1 MQEHNAQR
9 DAEDLSIDNT
19 SIRTRIAE
27 TCDSIRDMLLAK
39 NESYGNS
46 ALEPLRIFSKADNV
60 EQLRARIDDKL
71 SRLMRGHDYRSDDTL
86 RDLIGYL
93 ILLEI
98 AEGEPKQG
106 FADDVAER
114 MARIKEG

>member
-1 MQEHNAQR
+1 
-9 DAEDLSIDNT
+9 
-19 SIRTRIAE
+19 
-27 TCDSIRDMLLAK
+27 
-39 NESYGNS
+39 
-46 ALEPLRIFSKADNV
+46 
-60 EQLRARIDDKL
+60 
-71 SRLMRGHDYRSDDTL
+71 MRGHDYRSDDTL